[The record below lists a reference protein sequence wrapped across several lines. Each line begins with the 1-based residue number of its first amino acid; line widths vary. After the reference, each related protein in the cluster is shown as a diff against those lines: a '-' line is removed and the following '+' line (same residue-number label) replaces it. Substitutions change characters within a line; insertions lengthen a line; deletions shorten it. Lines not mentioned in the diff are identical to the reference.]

1 MQSKPANYRPSFV
14 PFFKARRL
22 VCHDA
27 HDTTA
32 HVQRVVPALLLWA
45 CMASFPTA
53 EAGEPLRALPLNRH
67 VLRAD
72 AAWRLNLPDLEPFG
86 ASGLLQLPSGGLLT
100 VNDRG
105 VEVFRVSLQTG
116 TNVADLVMRTDLFN
130 ERQLAHLSAARA
142 RRFDVEGIARDDQGR
157 IYLCDEAERWIL
169 RCAPSGDRAERLV
182 IDWTPVQHL
191 FSRTSRNASFEG
203 IAIGG
208 GQLFVA
214 NERSQAVI
222 IVMDLDTLEVV
233 NHFAPRPAGLWI
245 WEPHYSDL
253 SWHDD
258 ILYVLVRE
266 SHLVLAV
273 DPGSGRVLVEYDYKA
288 VELDPEFEHERAYPF
303 VGVMEG
309 LAVDR
314 EHIWLVTDNNHRPH
328 LRYPKDFRPV
338 LFRCPRPDR

>member
-1 MQSKPANYRPSFV
+1 MTAHAAPKWPDQMV
-14 PFFKARRL
+14 VIL
-22 VCHDA
+22 VSPDS

-32 HVQRVVPALLLWA
+32 VMQRVLPALLLWVYVA
-45 CMASFPTA
+45 TFPA
-53 EAGEPLRALPLNRH
+53 AGDGESLHAAPLTRH

-72 AAWRLNLPDLEPFG
+72 AAWLLNLPDLEPFG
-86 ASGLLQLPSGGLLT
+86 ASGLLQLPSGDLLT

-105 VEVFRVSLQTG
+105 VEVFRISFQTG
-116 TNVADLVMRTDLFN
+116 TNAANLVMCTRLFN
-130 ERQLAHLSAARA
+130 ERQLRHLSDSRT
-142 RRFDVEGIARDDQGR
+142 RRYDVEGIARDDQGR

-169 RCAPSGDRAERLV
+169 RCAPSGDRAERLE
-182 IDWTPVQHL
+182 IDWTPVRHL

-208 GQLFVA
+208 SRLFLA
-214 NERSQAVI
+214 NERSQATI
-222 IVMDLDTLEVV
+222 IVVDLHTLEIV

-253 SWHDD
+253 SWHED

-266 SHLVLAV
+266 SHIVLAV
-273 DPGSGRVLVEYDYKA
+273 DPVTGRVLTEYDFKA
-288 VELDPEFEHERAYPF
+288 VERDPEFEHERVYPF

-314 EHIWLVTDNNHRPH
+314 EHIWLVTDNNHRPRV
-328 LRYPKDFRPV
+328 RYPQDFRPV